1 MDCNT
6 DFNFFRISKTKDVAT
21 SARKYRDLRLQALQA
36 SPASFSSMY
45 ETEVAFTD
53 DEWMGTLTS
62 PGRETF
68 ICAAITRQ
76 DQNVQQFSGDP
87 AKWVGQ
93 VTLRAPSSPECSEK
107 NMDPGNDNERWQ
119 MLSLFTCPEYRGQG
133 LGKRL
138 CQEVVDFIRGY
149 RDQPKVAEL
158 SLIVKAHNTA
168 AVRLYERLG
177 FLHVRRCTLVEAL
190 IANGESHLLPADRSA
205 PKYTDLSGLLMKF
218 SVLRP

>member
-6 DFNFFRISKTKDVAT
+6 DFTFFRISKTKDVAI
-21 SARKYRDLRLQALQA
+21 SARKYRDLRLRALQA
-36 SPASFSSMY
+36 SPASFSSTY

-53 DEWMGTLTS
+53 DDWMGTLTS
-62 PGRETF
+62 SGRETF
-68 ICAAITRQ
+68 ICTAITRQ
-76 DQNVQQFSGDP
+76 DNVQQFSGDH
-87 AKWVGQ
+87 ANWVGQ
-93 VTLRAPSSPECSEK
+93 VTLRAPFSPECSEK

-138 CQEVVDFIRGY
+138 CQEVLDFIRGY

-190 IANGESHLLPADRSA
+190 IANGEGHLLPADRSA